1 MRRQVLFD
9 AGRGGGCCSRVVVT
23 RIQLTKLVSERN
35 QGRTISMCAMK
46 AGMNRKTAG
55 KYLSQDNV
63 LEQRRESRT
72 WKTRKDPLQE
82 IWPRALSM
90 LQDAPEL
97 EAKALFEHLVPAA
110 VAGGP
115 TGGDG
120 DGELQEKQLR
130 TFQRRVKDWRLEN
143 GPGKEVFFT
152 QDHTPGK
159 VLAMDWTDMGKV
171 GVTIQGRALKHK
183 LFHAMLPYSG
193 WEWAVRAQSESTL
206 SLRAGLKA
214 TLGRLGRVPRELLSD
229 HSSTATH
236 QLRRGAKERG
246 FNEEYVEI
254 CAHCGITPRTIN
266 VGRPQEN
273 GSCETS
279 HGHLKRRIKQHLL
292 LRGSA
297 DFASE
302 EEYDAFLV
310 RVLESANL
318 RRTKRLGE
326 ELAAMPEKQI
336 ADLADY
342 RERFVTVGKNST
354 IRVNK
359 MVYSV
364 PCRLIGEKPLAQISE
379 NEIVLLIGA
388 REVARLPLSR
398 GDRGAVIDFRHLI
411 GYLVRKPGAF
421 AGYRWREEMFPSLV
435 YRAAYDWLERAGGDA
450 DKRYL
455 EILKLAADEGVT
467 AVENA
472 LGQLLEA
479 PRGVVSAKGVREI
492 LDTWQELKREWRE
505 RHPLKVDLSDYDALL
520 DGGEEDDEWV
530 EAVETSILAEVVA

>member
-1 MRRQVLFD
+1 
-9 AGRGGGCCSRVVVT
+9 
-23 RIQLTKLVSERN
+23 
-35 QGRTISMCAMK
+35 
-46 AGMNRKTAG
+46 
-55 KYLSQDNV
+55 
-63 LEQRRESRT
+63 
-72 WKTRKDPLQE
+72 
-82 IWPRALSM
+82 M
-90 LQDAPEL
+90 LRDAPEL
-97 EAKALFEHLVPAA
+97 EAKALFEYLVPAA

-115 TGGDG
+115 PGIGGP
-120 DGELQEKQLR
+120 GEMEEKHLR
-130 TFQRRVKDWRLEN
+130 TFQRRVREWRLTN

-159 VLAMDWTDMGKV
+159 VLAMDWTDMNSV
-171 GVTIQGRALKHK
+171 GITIDGRALKHK
-183 LFHAMLPYSG
+183 LFHAVLPYSN

-236 QLRRGAKERG
+236 QLRRGCGERG
-246 FNEEYVEI
+246 FNDEYLGI
-254 CAHCGITPRTIN
+254 CAHFGIAPRTIN

-273 GSCETS
+273 GSCESS

-292 LRGSA
+292 LRGTA
-297 DFASE
+297 DFASG

-310 RVLESANL
+310 RVLEAANL
-318 RRTKRLGE
+318 KRAKRLGE
-326 ELAAMPEKQI
+326 ELAAMPEKRI

-342 RERFVTVGKNST
+342 RELMVTVSNNST
-354 IRVNK
+354 VRVNK

-364 PCRLIGEKPLAQISE
+364 PCRLIGVKLLAQIGE
-379 NEIVLLIGA
+379 NEIVLLAGA

-411 GYLVRKPGAF
+411 GHLLRKPGAF
-421 AGYRWREEMFPSLV
+421 AGYRWREELFPTEV
-435 YRAAYDWLERAGGDA
+435 YRSAYDSLERAGGYA

-472 LGQLLEA
+472 LEQLLA
-479 PRGVVSAKGVREI
+479 DPRGVVSAKDAKEV
-492 LDTWQELKREWRE
+492 LDTWRDLKREWRE
-505 RHPLKVDLSDYDALL
+505 RHPLEVDLSDYDALL
-520 DGGEEDDEWV
+520 DGGEEDDGDDDEWV
-530 EAVETSILAEVVA
+530 DAVETSILTEVEA

>member
-1 MRRQVLFD
+1 
-9 AGRGGGCCSRVVVT
+9 VVT
-23 RIQLTKLVSERN
+23 RTQLTKLIIERN

-46 AGMNRKTAG
+46 AGMSRKTAG
-55 KYLSQDNV
+55 KYLNQDNI
-63 LEQRRESRT
+63 LEQRRVPHT
-72 WKTRKDPLQE
+72 WKTRKDPLAE
-82 IWPRALSM
+82 IWPKAQEM

-97 EAKALFEHLVPAA
+97 EAKALFEHLM
-110 VAGGP
+110 AGGAGAAP
-115 TGGDG
+115 
-120 DGELQEKQLR
+120 EEKHLR
-130 TFQRRVKDWRLEN
+130 TFQRRVRDWRLEN

-152 QDHTPGK
+152 QDQTPGK
-159 VLAMDWTDMGKV
+159 VLAMDWTDMG
-171 GVTIQGRALKHK
+171 GLGITIGGRALKHK
-183 LFHAMLPYSG
+183 LFHAVLPYSN
-193 WEWAVRAQSESTL
+193 WEWAVRSQSESTL

-246 FNEEYVEI
+246 FNEEYLSI
-254 CAHCGITPRTIN
+254 CAHFGITPRTIN

-297 DFASE
+297 DFKSE
-302 EEYDAFLV
+302 EEYDAFLI
-310 RVLESANL
+310 RVLEAANL
-318 RRTKRLGE
+318 KRAKRMGE
-326 ELAAMPEKQI
+326 ELAAMPETLI

-342 RERFVTVGKNST
+342 RELMVSVRNDST

-364 PCRLIGEKPLAQISE
+364 PCRLIGAKLLARIGE
-379 NEIVLLIGA
+379 NEIVLLAGA

-411 GYLVRKPGAF
+411 GHLLRKPGAF
-421 AGYRWREEMFPSLV
+421 AGYRWREELFPSLV
-435 YRAAYDWLERAGGDA
+435 YRAAYDRLEHAGGAA

-472 LGQLLEA
+472 LEQLLA
-479 PRGVVSAKGVREI
+479 TPRGVISAKDAREV
-492 LDTWQELKREWRE
+492 LDAWRDQEREWRE
-505 RHPLKVDLSDYDALL
+505 RPPLPVSLSVYDALL
-520 DGGEEDDEWV
+520 DGGEENEWV
-530 EAVETSILAEVVA
+530 LEEVVA

>member
-1 MRRQVLFD
+1 MLL
-9 AGRGGGCCSRVVVT
+9 RVVVT
-23 RIQLTKLVSERN
+23 RTQLTKLVNERN

-55 KYLSQDNV
+55 KYLSQDKV
-63 LEQRRESRT
+63 LEQRRVPHT
-72 WKTRKDPLQE
+72 WKTRKDPLAE
-82 IWPRALSM
+82 IWPRALEM
-90 LQDAPEL
+90 LRDAPEL
-97 EAKALFEHLVPAA
+97 EAKALFEHLMPGGAGA
-110 VAGGP
+110 V
-115 TGGDG
+115 
-120 DGELQEKQLR
+120 EEKHLR
-130 TFQRRVKDWRLEN
+130 TFQRRVRDWRLEN

-152 QDHTPGK
+152 QDQTPGK
-159 VLAMDWTDMGKV
+159 VLAMDWTDMGSL
-171 GVTIQGRALKHK
+171 GITIGGRALKHK
-183 LFHAMLPYSG
+183 LFHAVLPYSN

-236 QLRRGAKERG
+236 QLRRGSGERG
-246 FNEEYVEI
+246 FNGEYLSI
-254 CAHCGITPRTIN
+254 CAHFGITPRTIN

-297 DFASE
+297 DFVGE
-302 EEYDAFLV
+302 QEYDAFLV
-310 RVLESANL
+310 RVLEAANQ
-318 RRTKRLGE
+318 RRSKRLGE
-326 ELAAMPEKQI
+326 ELAAMPETLV

-342 RERFVTVGKNST
+342 REMMVSVRNDST

-364 PCRLIGEKPLAQISE
+364 PCRLIGVKLLARIGE
-379 NEIVLLIGA
+379 NEIALLAGA

-411 GYLVRKPGAF
+411 GHLLRKPGAF
-421 AGYRWREEMFPSLV
+421 AGYRWREELFPSMV
-435 YRAAYDWLERAGGDA
+435 YRAAYDHLERAGGAA

-472 LGQLLEA
+472 LEQLLAA
-479 PRGVVSAKGVREI
+479 PRGVVSDKDVREV
-492 LDTWQELKREWRE
+492 LDAWRDQEREWRE
-505 RHPLKVDLSDYDALL
+505 RPPLPVSLSVYDSLL
-520 DGGEEDDEWV
+520 DGGEENEWML
-530 EAVETSILAEVVA
+530 EEVVA